1 MQYFSVLTITI
12 LFMGFADAAVAKAP
26 TKAGEPLSAL
36 ITNGDKGF
44 EIQLEVRQMPLAQ
57 VLDSISEKTHV
68 PIHYSALPEGLVTA
82 TCVGTA
88 LKPVLECLLNR
99 RADLIVRAPSNPAT
113 ADNKGQIAEAWI
125 LGSKLDG
132 KTACVASAGNPTKP
146 SLSLEQKQQDAQAEQ
161 TVELLNMAKSDN
173 SDDRA
178 EAIGALLSVGR
189 KGDPDVKKALEQAL
203 TDQDANV
210 RAQAISSLAHREG
223 KDATPAIQEAL
234 YDNSV
239 DVRMRA
245 VDGITDNI
253 GLLKQAMNDSDKT
266 IRDFA
271 TAKLELL
278 TTQ

>member
-1 MQYFSVLTITI
+1 
-12 LFMGFADAAVAKAP
+12 
-26 TKAGEPLSAL
+26 
-36 ITNGDKGF
+36 
-44 EIQLEVRQMPLAQ
+44 
-57 VLDSISEKTHV
+57 
-68 PIHYSALPEGLVTA
+68 
-82 TCVGTA
+82 
-88 LKPVLECLLNR
+88 
-99 RADLIVRAPSNPAT
+99 
-113 ADNKGQIAEAWI
+113 
-125 LGSKLDG
+125 
-132 KTACVASAGNPTKP
+132 
-146 SLSLEQKQQDAQAEQ
+146 
-161 TVELLNMAKSDN
+161 MAKSDN